1 MTKSKGR
8 QYSVKCNQ
16 ERWGNVVSTSK
27 KGKESKELQLAREM
41 YTRYQAG
48 ESKSSLE
55 VEYWNNPSSH
65 GKKFSSFIR
74 AQLGIE
80 TEGVSPQT
88 QEIQRL
94 QGMLRRSG
102 IRYDPDQDLT
112 TQDRLLAKAREAALS
127 AIRLY
132 NDPSAGFR
140 TDGFTVLMII
150 SWNSL
155 LQAILD
161 RDGIDYTEK
170 NEHSKTI
177 MIDGRPKTKGTW
189 ELVKLALAGDEN
201 VAIRSNL
208 DFFLR
213 LRHHVEHRYLPAVDI
228 MVVEESQALLLNLE
242 TVISREFGDDAGLGD
257 QLIVPLQLSA
267 LKPDAQ
273 MGSLRQLQSQVP
285 GDVLAFLQA
294 HRSGVPDNVLENP
307 QYALPIFLVPV
318 TANRERSADAI
329 VRFVPP
335 GEVPEE
341 VEASLRK
348 VDVIVKRRRV
358 AVASKDLLRPT
369 AVIEQVQPQL
379 PYRFTSDTHTR
390 AWKHYGVRPATSA
403 GDPTATNPDFC
414 VWDELSR
421 GYGYTKAWVKFLVK
435 ELTDPDMY
443 REITGREPEPRA

>member
-1 MTKSKGR
+1 MATL
-8 QYSVKCNQ
+8 
-16 ERWGNVVSTSK
+16 K
-27 KGKESKELQLAREM
+27 KAKESKDHRLAREM
-41 YTRYQAG
+41 YARYQAG

-74 AQLGIE
+74 AQLRIE

-94 QGMLRRSG
+94 QGILRRSG
-102 IRYDPDQDLT
+102 IRYDPVEDLST
-112 TQDRLLAKAREAALS
+112 EDRLLAKAREAALS

-140 TDGFTVLMII
+140 TDGFMVLMII
-150 SWNSL
+150 AWNSL
-155 LQAILD
+155 LQAILE
-161 RDGIDYTEK
+161 RDGVDYTDTSEDGDP
-170 NEHSKTI
+170 I
-177 MIDGRPKTKGTW
+177 IIDGRAKTKRTW
-189 ELVKLALAGDEN
+189 ELINLALDGDEN
-201 VAIRSNL
+201 RAIRTNL

-242 TVISREFGDDAGLGD
+242 TVLSREFGDDAGLGE

-267 LKPDAQ
+267 LRPDAQ

-294 HRSGVPDNVLENP
+294 HRSNVPDDVLENP

-318 TANRERSADAI
+318 TANRERSADAV

-341 VEASLRK
+341 VDQSLRK
-348 VDVIVKRRRV
+348 INVIVKRRQV
-358 AVASKDLLRPT
+358 PVASKDLMRPGL
-369 AVIEQVQPQL
+369 VVEQVKEKL

-390 AWKHYGVRPATSA
+390 AWRFYGVRPPGGAT
-403 GDPTATNPDFC
+403 DPTATNPTFC
-414 VWDELSR
+414 VWDQLSR
-421 GYGYTKAWVKFLVK
+421 GYGYTKAWVKFLIK
-435 ELTDPDMY
+435 EMSNPATY
-443 REITGREPEPRA
+443 RDVAGREPEPRK

>member
-1 MTKSKGR
+1 MA
-8 QYSVKCNQ
+8 
-16 ERWGNVVSTSK
+16 TSK
-27 KGKESKELQLAREM
+27 KAKESKDHRLAREM
-41 YTRYQAG
+41 YARYQAG

-55 VEYWNNPSSH
+55 VEYWNNASSH

-88 QEIQRL
+88 QEIRRL
-94 QGMLRRSG
+94 QSILRRSG
-102 IRYDPDQDLT
+102 IRYDPVEDLT
-112 TQDRLLAKAREAALS
+112 TEDRLLAKTREAALS

-150 SWNSL
+150 AWNSL
-155 LQAILD
+155 LQAVLE
-161 RDGIDYTEK
+161 RDGVNYTET
-170 NEHSKTI
+170 NQDGDPI
-177 MIDGRPKTKGTW
+177 IIDGRPKTLGTW
-189 ELVKLALAGDEN
+189 ELIKLALVGDSDR
-201 VAIRSNL
+201 AIRTNL
-208 DFFLR
+208 DFFLK

-242 TVISREFGDDAGLGD
+242 TVLSREFGDDAGLGD

-267 LKPDAQ
+267 LRPDAQ
-273 MGSLRQLQSQVP
+273 MSSLRQLQSQVP

-294 HRSGVPDNVLENP
+294 HRSNVSEDVLENP

-335 GEVPEE
+335 GQVPEE
-341 VEASLRK
+341 VEESLRK
-348 VDVIVKRRRV
+348 VNVIVKRRQV
-358 AVASKDLLRPT
+358 AVASKDLMRPGL
-369 AVIEQVQPQL
+369 VIEQVRGKL

-390 AWKHYGVRPATSA
+390 AWRYYGVRPPSGAA
-403 GDPTATNPDFC
+403 DPTATNPTYC
-414 VWDELSR
+414 VWDQLSG
-421 GYGYTKAWVKFLVK
+421 GYGYTKAWVNFLVK
-435 ELTDPDMY
+435 ELSNTDTY
-443 REITGREPEPRA
+443 RAVTGREPEARQ